1 MAPAGTGTTF
11 SPGPSGTNPD
21 TAGSPAAGGSV
32 TPSAGTTTVTADPT
46 YVGLYALS
54 SSRAIFWVNDTKYQ
68 VAVGGTFA
76 GFTYAAK
83 TSSTCV
89 RLTRDGENTTLCVG
103 TVEQFPT

>member
-1 MAPAGTGTTF
+1 MAPAGTGITF
-11 SPGPSGTNPD
+11 SPGPSGTSTG

-32 TPSAGTTTVTADPT
+32 APSAATTTVTADPT

-54 SSRAIFWVNDTKYQ
+54 SSRATFWVNDAKYQ
-68 VAVGGTFA
+68 VSVGGTFA

-89 RLTRDGENTTLCVG
+89 RLTRDGENTTICVG